1 MSILE
6 ILKNKKQNKKE
17 NKNND
22 IVSLMKDMGISES
35 INISDSEIKIYEND
49 DESEVTYYDTET
61 K

>member
-6 ILKNKKQNKKE
+6 IFKNEKQKKE
-17 NKNND
+17 KSKEKD
-22 IVSLMKDMGISES
+22 IDSLMKDMGISES

-61 K
+61 E

>member
-6 ILKNKKQNKKE
+6 IFKNEKQKKE
-17 NKNND
+17 KD
-22 IVSLMKDMGISES
+22 IDSLMKDMGISES

-61 K
+61 E

>member
-6 ILKNKKQNKKE
+6 IFKNEKQKKE
-17 NKNND
+17 KRKD
-22 IVSLMKDMGISES
+22 IDSLMKDMGISES

-61 K
+61 E

>member
-61 K
+61 E